1 MTQNTFETVYKF
13 IVDAFPQYK
22 NNKLSVS
29 KITELLNILLHDR
42 MDELT
47 QRGIH
52 KDDWSDDEDIQQL
65 EEYIYIIN
73 DSD

>member
-1 MTQNTFETVYKF
+1 MTENTFEAVYKF

-29 KITELLNILLHDR
+29 KITELLKNLLDDR
-42 MDELT
+42 VDELT

-52 KDDWSDDEDIQQL
+52 KDDWPDDE
-65 EEYIYIIN
+65 
-73 DSD
+73 

>member
-1 MTQNTFETVYKF
+1 MTENTFEAVYKF

-29 KITELLNILLHDR
+29 KITELLKNLLDDR
-42 MDELT
+42 VDELT

-52 KDDWSDDEDIQQL
+52 KDDWPDDEEIQQL
-65 EEYIYIIN
+65 EEYICSIN
-73 DSD
+73 DSN